1 MNSLVVFR
9 HNCLPL
15 LGCGFNCIFKHS
27 QRLLLLQGLHIGFC
41 CCCFFYYYSGYMVMA
56 IPIHLSVHNCVCECV

>member
-15 LGCGFNCIFKHS
+15 LGCGFNCIFRHS
-27 QRLLLLQGLHIGFC
+27 QRLLLLQGLHIV
-41 CCCFFYYYSGYMVMA
+41 FFYYYSGYMVIA
-56 IPIHLSVHNCVCECV
+56 IPIHLSVYNCVCECV

>member
-15 LGCGFNCIFKHS
+15 LGCGFNCIFRHS
-27 QRLLLLQGLHIGFC
+27 QRLLLLQGLHIGLFVVV
-41 CCCFFYYYSGYMVMA
+41 FLLLFWLYGYS
-56 IPIHLSVHNCVCECV
+56 HTNSFECV